1 MCTNGAPKSNFT
13 PFSKIA
19 INTRICVVCAHKKYD
34 IPKFTESEEV
44 ISAVLSQEF
53 GIGKRVNG
61 GGMSLNVYKN

>member
-1 MCTNGAPKSNFT
+1 MCTNGAPKSNVT
-13 PFSKIA
+13 PFSK
-19 INTRICVVCAHKKYD
+19 NSYKYKNLRRKHKKYD